1 MKNVMRDPGESDA
14 KELAAKGMQR
24 LPFPK
29 LELLQMRDFLDPDFC
44 AELVTM
50 IDAKRRPST
59 LADHYGDDTFRTS
72 ETCDLPPDDPVA
84 AMSRVRRDVEIA
96 RVPFYR
102 RGDTRPARSPR
113 ARPTDERPL
122 DFPPHHMRP
131 R

>member
-50 IDAKRRPST
+50 IAAKRRPSP
-59 LADHYGDDTFRTS
+59 LADHYGDATFRTS
-72 ETCDLPPDDPVA
+72 ETCDLPMDAPRTQRHA
-84 AMSRVRRDVEIA
+84 AMLASISGIA
-96 RVPFYR
+96 
-102 RGDTRPARSPR
+102 
-113 ARPTDERPL
+113 PL
-122 DFPPHHMRP
+122 HGEPLQGQRYAGGQECKPHCD
-131 R
+131 

>member
-72 ETCDLPPDDPVA
+72 ETCDLPMDDPRTQRLD
-84 AMSRVRRDVEIA
+84 AMLASISGIDPMHGEPLQGQRYAVGQEFKPHCRP
-96 RVPFYR
+96 PF
-102 RGDTRPARSPR
+102 SP
-113 ARPTDERPL
+113 
-122 DFPPHHMRP
+122 
-131 R
+131 

>member
-72 ETCDLPPDDPVA
+72 GSPCRGNAMPSARSSSRTATISIPA
-84 AMSRVRRDVEIA
+84 ATTGRN
-96 RVPFYR
+96 
-102 RGDTRPARSPR
+102 TARSP
-113 ARPTDERPL
+113 ASGPGL
-122 DFPPHHMRP
+122 S
-131 R
+131 